1 MESKKYS
8 KPLNTRKRN
17 RPTDKGDKLVITI
30 VVRAGGEGQE
40 RGKGLIEV
48 KTIMYKINKMQ
59 GYIVKYQEGSQY
71 FIITM
76 KRVCAS

>member
-8 KPLNTRKRN
+8 KLLNTRK

-30 VVRAGGEGQE
+30 VVRAGREGQE

-48 KTIMYKINKMQ
+48 QTIMYKINKMQ
-59 GYIVKYQEGSQY
+59 GYIVKYQECSQH